1 MAEIAVANPVE
12 KKKWPPIEEVTLE
25 FPLRECENCGWS
37 LLDAPAKA
45 TEKGFNSDRKMVYT
59 DFCPRCGRGYV
70 VWTEPANTPAPEP
83 SPPMME
89 MTAENSRTEYEM
101 EREAAATPLRPPL
114 NKGAYYCPK
123 CKKNHME
130 KSGLGKTHLKH
141 KEG

>member
-70 VWTEPANTPAPEP
+70 VWTESVQAVPTPAPVPETGAP
-83 SPPMME
+83 KRVYDVPDNLAPP
-89 MTAENSRTEYEM
+89 
-101 EREAAATPLRPPL
+101 ERPAPF
-114 NKGAYYCPK
+114 KGAYYCPK
-123 CKKNHME
+123 CNKNHME
-130 KSGLGKTHLKH
+130 KSKLGKTHLKH
-141 KEG
+141 KEGN